1 MGVGRSEEGKEIRS
15 EENFVDEWS
24 GEQASARRGRKNGRW
39 KERRVF
45 SVSWSEGGERSGLVW

>member
-24 GEQASARRGRKNGRW
+24 GEQASARRGRKNGALCEDPTNTGV
-39 KERRVF
+39 ERTVD
-45 SVSWSEGGERSGLVW
+45 LLHL